1 METLLGLLVGALVVG
16 LAAWLI
22 QEFRWRQRNAELRG
36 QLTRAQDA
44 EQVLEMFK
52 GELPGFLQLSVGDAV
67 KGSTQ
72 QLVTL
77 ANENFGKTLVEA
89 KGELEKSGQRFQEL
103 VKPLSENYAKLNPNI
118 ESLMAQNRALIQE
131 TAGLRGA
138 LSDNRQVGT
147 WGEIQLK
154 RIIEL
159 AGMVDYCDFAEQRTV
174 DDGSGRPDVT
184 VRLPD
189 ERVIVIDSKASAS
202 AYLEAQ
208 EAENEKDAAAALNRH
223 ANALQAKVTD
233 LARKDYPSHVDG
245 SLPFVVMFV
254 PGDQFLA
261 AALSANSGLIEYA
274 IRNRI
279 AISTPSSLISLLWA
293 VANGWERQRLAENAE
308 EIRKAGVEMHNR
320 LQVFMGHYRRV
331 GEQLG
336 RAAQSFNASVGSF
349 DRNVMPQARRFD
361 ELPGVSADV
370 DALPPHIDGEI
381 RDSAYGAEASDDGPA
396 GPRDDQ

>member
-22 QEFRWRQRNAELRG
+22 QEFRWRQRNAELSG

-89 KGELEKSGQRFQEL
+89 KGELEKSSLQFQEL
-103 VKPLSENYAKLNPNI
+103 VKPLSENYGKLDPTIN
-118 ESLMAQNRALIQE
+118 SLIKQLDNATRVTTRLA
-131 TAGLRGA
+131 GA
-138 LSDNRQVGT
+138 LTDNQQVGT

-159 AGMVDYCDFAEQRTV
+159 AEMVDYCDFAEQRTV

-184 VRLPD
+184 VHLPD
-189 ERVIVIDSKASAS
+189 ERVIVIDSKASA
-202 AYLEAQ
+202 AAFLEAK
-208 EAENEKDAAAALNRH
+208 EAENERDAEAALKRH
-223 ANALQAKVTD
+223 ASALQARVND

-261 AALSANSGLIEYA
+261 AALSANNGLIEYA
-274 IRNRI
+274 MGKRI
-279 AISTPSSLISLLWA
+279 AIATPSSLISLLWA
-293 VANGWERQRLAENAE
+293 VANGWERQRLAENVE

-336 RAAQSFNASVGSF
+336 RAVQSFNASVGSF

-381 RDSAYGAEASDDGPA
+381 RDSAYGAEAPDDGPA